1 MGEWTSKLQILN
13 SGIQNN
19 VADSLSR
26 YPKSGQDI
34 KEHDKIHSLE
44 EFRSIFDGSL
54 NQTNGEKTWIPLINN
69 ITVNG
74 KGEEDQLLYDAV
86 DKTIALTIQD
96 LVKAQ
101 KEEH

>member
-54 NQTNGEKTWIPLINN
+54 N
-69 ITVNG
+69 
-74 KGEEDQLLYDAV
+74 
-86 DKTIALTIQD
+86 
-96 LVKAQ
+96 
-101 KEEH
+101 